1 MASARAIE
9 PMMNQPSKRPR
20 NKLTIA
26 LVMIVRNEEAC
37 LARCLES
44 AVAHVDEVIVLDTGS
59 TDATASIARGL
70 GARVHHMGWV
80 DDFAAA
86 RNAALAFSNADWNLV
101 LDADEWLVEGGPTL
115 RQVAL
120 AATASGDRF
129 LGLLPI
135 HSQLQSPALGL
146 ASAGPAGDALA
157 EPSAPASAAAES
169 VLSWIPRLLPRGVGY
184 VGRIHEQPASDL
196 PRRKLPV
203 QIAHDGY
210 NRDKMARKAGRNR
223 RLLIEAADAEPDNPY
238 LLYQLGKDYDIYAEP
253 ARALECYEKALHRV
267 KPNQGYRV
275 DLVVRTI
282 VCLTRTG
289 ALELGYRFAEDEMGA
304 CRQSPDFFYVLAEL
318 LHGLA
323 NQQPEKSLSQ
333 WLPLARVSLLFCLK
347 LGDTPDIAGS
357 VRGRGSHL
365 ASEALGQL
373 DKILLPA
380 A

>member
-1 MASARAIE
+1 
-9 PMMNQPSKRPR
+9 MNHPSQPPHH
-20 NKLTIA
+20 KLTIA

-37 LARCLES
+37 IARCLTS
-44 AVAHVDEVIVLDTGS
+44 AMAHVDEVIVLDTGS
-59 TDATASIARGL
+59 TDDTVRIASDL
-70 GARVHHMGWV
+70 GARVHQMAWI

-86 RNAALAFSNADWNLV
+86 RNAALAHANADWNLV
-101 LDADEWLVEGGPTL
+101 LDADEWLVEGGATL
-115 RQVAL
+115 RQEAE
-120 AATASGDRF
+120 AATASGQPF

-135 HSQLQSPALGL
+135 HSEVQAPATG
-146 ASAGPAGDALA
+146 ATPAGQT
-157 EPSAPASAAAES
+157 AES
-169 VLSWIPRLLPRGVGY
+169 VLSWIPRLLPLGVRY

-196 PRRKLPV
+196 PRRKLSV

-210 NRDKMARKAGRNR
+210 NRDKMIRKAGRNR
-223 RLLIEAADAEPDNPY
+223 RLLIEAVAAEPENPY

-253 ARALECYEKALHRV
+253 ALALDCYEKALHRV

-289 ALELGYRFAEDEMGA
+289 ALELGYQFAEDEMA
-304 CRQSPDFFYVLAEL
+304 FCRQSPDFFYVLAEL

-323 NQQPEKSLSQ
+323 HQQPEKSLSQ
-333 WLPLARVSLLFCLK
+333 WLPLVRVSLLFCLK

-365 ASEALGQL
+365 ASQALSQL
-373 DKILLPA
+373 DKILLPSA
-380 A
+380 